1 VPDKVGYSASNQGAK
16 GGRQATRSAFGHR
29 NFRLFFAAQA
39 ASNIGTWVQIT
50 VENWLVLEL
59 SHSGLALAVTNAL
72 QFGPS
77 VFLGMYGGVIADRH
91 DRRRVLII
99 TQACLGL
106 LALGIGLLA
115 GIGIVRVWI
124 IWLAAGGLGFVKC
137 FDMPAL
143 QGFVKDL
150 VGVPNLQNA
159 VAWTNAVT
167 ATGRMIG
174 PAVGGIVLT
183 SFGTAPGFLINAA
196 TFGLVVLVLAN
207 LRGAELVERVPV
219 PRTSGQIRQGL
230 TYLWGEPS
238 LAATSVIMT
247 VVFVAA
253 YNFQI
258 SLALIASDIL
268 AGDSRIYGSLMSA
281 LGLGAAAGSLVL
293 AWRPWTGLPMVLA
306 CAGALAAAQVA
317 LAAGHSLNP
326 LLLASFAY
334 GLSAGLFSVTV
345 ISTLQLGTPEDMRGR
360 VMALYSACFLG
371 SSPIGGPAFATLAAG
386 IGVST
391 ALRVTASIC
400 AVAALAGAVVW
411 RGAILSRQSRLRR

>member
-1 VPDKVGYSASNQGAK
+1 M
-16 GGRQATRSAFGHR
+16 
-29 NFRLFFAAQA
+29 RL
-39 ASNIGTWVQIT
+39 
-50 VENWLVLEL
+50 
-59 SHSGLALAVTNAL
+59 
-72 QFGPS
+72 
-77 VFLGMYGGVIADRH
+77 
-91 DRRRVLII
+91 
-99 TQACLGL
+99 
-106 LALGIGLLA
+106 
-115 GIGIVRVWI
+115 
-124 IWLAAGGLGFVKC
+124 
-137 FDMPAL
+137 
-143 QGFVKDL
+143 
-150 VGVPNLQNA
+150 
-159 VAWTNAVT
+159 
-167 ATGRMIG
+167 
-174 PAVGGIVLT
+174 
-183 SFGTAPGFLINAA
+183 
-196 TFGLVVLVLAN
+196 GLVVLVLAN
-207 LRGAELVERVPV
+207 LRGTELVERVPV
-219 PRTSGQIRQGL
+219 PRTSGQIRQSL
-230 TYLWGEPS
+230 TYLWGEPT

-268 AGDSRIYGSLMSA
+268 AGDSHIYGSLMSA

-345 ISTLQLGTPEDMRGR
+345 ISTLQLWTAEDMRGR
-360 VMALYSACFLG
+360 VMALYSVCFLG

-400 AVAALAGAVVW
+400 AAAALAGAVVW
-411 RGAILSRQSRLRR
+411 RRSTHPRRHGLSGRS